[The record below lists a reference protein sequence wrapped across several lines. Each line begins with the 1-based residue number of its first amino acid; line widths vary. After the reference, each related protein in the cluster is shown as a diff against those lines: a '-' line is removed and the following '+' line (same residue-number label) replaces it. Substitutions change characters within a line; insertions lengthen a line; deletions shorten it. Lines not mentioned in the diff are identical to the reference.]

1 MNHKR
6 KRYSAELES
15 KVALAAPRNEKMV
28 SELTSRFGDHPTML
42 NDGAA
47 GILDKLQKSLKDLG
61 STLDELF

>member
-15 KVALAAPRNEKMV
+15 KVALAAPRKKETV
-28 SELTSRFGDHPTML
+28 SELTSRFGDHPTMI

-47 GILDKLQKSLKDLG
+47 AIFDKLQKSLKDLE
-61 STLDELF
+61 STLDELS